1 MNIDDLLNP
10 EKSVLVPV
18 LKGIA
23 QTLGPWFEVVI
34 HDLKDPDHSLV
45 FIEGN
50 VTGRQPGAPVTDLV
64 LKVLRTYGDRAAD
77 IIGYETRTRDGRR
90 LRSSTMFLR
99 DEAGRIRGCVCVNVD
114 VSAFEQL
121 METLKQ
127 FTAAQA
133 PPVRANEDAVETF
146 PTDVSEVLALLVQRA
161 VKGLG
166 KPPSSTD
173 RAERVELVRAL
184 DRKGAFLIKGAVDYL
199 ASILGVSRYTV
210 YAYLEEARATRE
222 DLP

>member
-1 MNIDDLLNP
+1 MAVDDLLNP
-10 EKSVLVPV
+10 QESVLVPV

-34 HDLKDPDHSLV
+34 HDLKEPDHSLV
-45 FIEGN
+45 FIEGK
-50 VTGRQPGAPVTDLV
+50 VTGRQPGAPITDLV

-77 IIGYETRTRDGRR
+77 IIGYETRAKDGRR

-114 VSAFEQL
+114 VNAFEQL

-127 FTAAQA
+127 FTAAQ
-133 PPVRANEDAVETF
+133 PQPVRANEDAVETF
-146 PTDVSEVLALLVQRA
+146 PTDVSEVLALLVDRA

-166 KPPSSTD
+166 KPASGTD

-184 DRKGAFLIKGAVDYL
+184 DRKGTFLIKGAVDYL

-222 DLP
+222 DLL

>member
-1 MNIDDLLNP
+1 MNIDDLLNA
-10 EKSVLVPV
+10 EESVLVPV

-45 FIEGN
+45 FIEGG

-64 LKVLRTYGDRAAD
+64 LKVLRTYGDKAAD
-77 IIGYETRTRDGRR
+77 IIGYETRTKDGRR

-99 DEAGRIRGCVCVNVD
+99 DEAGRVRGCVCVNVD
-114 VSAFEQL
+114 VSAFQQL

-127 FTAAQA
+127 FTTAQA

-146 PTDVSEVLALLVQRA
+146 PTDVSEVLALLVERA

-184 DRKGAFLIKGAVDYL
+184 DRKGAFLVKGAVDYL

>member
-1 MNIDDLLNP
+1 MNIDDFLNP

-45 FIEGN
+45 FIEGR

-77 IIGYETRTRDGRR
+77 IIGYETRTKDGRR

-127 FTAAQA
+127 FTAAQP
-133 PPVRANEDAVETF
+133 PPVRANDDAVETF
-146 PTDVSEVLALLVQRA
+146 PTDVSEVLALLVERA

-184 DRKGAFLIKGAVDYL
+184 DRKGAFLVKGAVDYL

>member
-18 LKGIA
+18 LRGIA

-166 KPPSSTD
+166 KPPASTD

>member
-1 MNIDDLLNP
+1 LNIDDLLNP